1 MTIKY
6 IKTVNN
12 IPIYTAYKDISDEKM
27 EKLKNTYVKPSQIG
41 FILDKSADIYTDDGE
56 LLIKFRKNILK
67 TNPIDEFY
75 DNIIDF
81 AKSPTSNRGSA
92 SGADKGT
99 ISSGTNP
106 EIMTNIIGYMDSFA
120 PMQQLKLTRANKK
133 MINVRECK
141 FNRDNPEKYKKCLPL
156 IKEIDTNYKKY
167 LPNKYALQRKK
178 SNQTPF
184 NIPNT
189 AFTTVTTN
197 VNFRTA
203 MHTDKGD
210 DTDGFGN
217 LTVIESGEYTGGE
230 TCFPQYG
237 IGVDVRTG
245 DLLFMNVHKIH
256 GNLPTKFKTKDAIRL
271 SIVCYLRMQIWIK
284 TKGKS
289 KAYLSRHNKTLK
301 KIFKK

>member
-1 MTIKY
+1 M
-6 IKTVNN
+6 
-12 IPIYTAYKDISDEKM
+12 
-27 EKLKNTYVKPSQIG
+27 
-41 FILDKSADIYTDDGE
+41 
-56 LLIKFRKNILK
+56 
-67 TNPIDEFY
+67 
-75 DNIIDF
+75 
-81 AKSPTSNRGSA
+81 PTSNRGIA
-92 SGADKGT
+92 SGSKKGNMNT
-99 ISSGTNP
+99 VTNP
-106 EIMTNIIGYMDSFA
+106 QVMTNIIGYMNSFA
-120 PMQQLKLTRANKK
+120 PKQKQKLTRANKK
-133 MINVRECK
+133 IINVRECR

-156 IKEIDTNYKKY
+156 IKEIDTYYKQY
-167 LPNKYALQRKK
+167 LPNKYALQRAK

-210 DTDGFGN
+210 DAEGFGN

-237 IGVDVRTG
+237 IGVNVRTG

-271 SIVCYLRMQIWIK
+271 SIVCYLRLQIWIK

-289 KAYLSRHNKTLK
+289 KSYLLKHNKTLK
-301 KIFKK
+301 KIFTKKKP